1 MTAARELEAQEDMR
15 FVADAGTFTQ
25 MMLNIDLE
33 YDPDPAIW
41 EGEYVTMDAA
51 PEIPALGQEDDA
63 VQLDV
68 DHDDLFA
75 KLTQGM

>member
-15 FVADAGTFTQ
+15 FVADAGVFTQ

-33 YDPDPAIW
+33 YHPDSAIW
-41 EGEYVTMDAA
+41 EGEYVTIYTA